1 MPKKILVVEDNA
13 DSRELIHVLLTRMGF
28 DVLDALDGR
37 EGLYKAHAEHPDLII
52 TDIGMPHLDGIGMIR
67 ELRAQSY
74 FEKLP
79 IVALTS
85 YGRKQRE
92 EAIEAGANR
101 VLRKP
106 SVFDS
111 LVKAVKE
118 LLAERDHEV
127 PRPL

>member
-1 MPKKILVVEDNA
+1 MSKTILVVEDNN

-37 EGLYKAHAEHPDLII
+37 DGLYKAHAEHPDLII

-74 FEKLP
+74 FENLP

-92 EAIEAGANR
+92 EALKAGANR

-106 SVFDS
+106 SVFES
-111 LVKAVKE
+111 LVASVKE
-118 LLAERDHEV
+118 
-127 PRPL
+127 

>member
-1 MPKKILVVEDNA
+1 MSKKILVVEDNN
-13 DSRELIHVLLTRMGF
+13 DSRELIHLLLTRMGF
-28 DVLDALDGR
+28 TVVDALDGR

-74 FEKLP
+74 FEELP

-92 EAIEAGANR
+92 EAIDAGANR

-106 SVFDS
+106 SALES
-111 LVKAVKE
+111 LVTAVQE
-118 LLAERDHEV
+118 LLPSHD
-127 PRPL
+127 P

>member
-1 MPKKILVVEDNA
+1 MSKKILVVEDNA

-28 DVLDALDGR
+28 TVLDANDGR
-37 EGLYKAHAEHPDLII
+37 EGIYKAHAEHPDLII

-74 FEKLP
+74 FEGLP

-92 EAIEAGANR
+92 EAIEAGASR
-101 VLRKP
+101 VIRKP
-106 SVFDS
+106 SVFES
-111 LVKAVKE
+111 LVTEVKE
-118 LLAERDHEV
+118 LLAERD
-127 PRPL
+127 P

>member
-1 MPKKILVVEDNA
+1 MSKKILVVEDNN
-13 DSRELIHVLLTRMGF
+13 DSRELIHVILTRMGF
-28 DVLDALDGR
+28 TVVDALDGR

-74 FEKLP
+74 FEELP

-85 YGRKQRE
+85 YGRKQRD
-92 EAIEAGANR
+92 EAIEAGASR

-106 SVFDS
+106 SALAS
-111 LVKAVKE
+111 LVTAVEE
-118 LLAERDHEV
+118 LLPSHD
-127 PRPL
+127 P